1 MTTPT
6 CGSPSPPN
14 RDVRTSVRYQIVSR
28 SLRAR
33 GRSRNGE
40 PGRVPLVGEAS
51 RCVTG
56 RGVRVIKACRTSR
69 PNGCPGLQVR
79 TGTDASDAR
88 TSVRRG
94 SFCLGGTPETS
105 GSATR
110 PVAGVPSPLK
120 NRRAGGGGRRGG
132 NANRSVLEED
142 RQRDGRS
149 IADEIGR
156 PSPDDTWR
164 RPRGQLEDSLA
175 EARGEQGRRG
185 TRPRLVGPDRRS
197 RRCAPRRRPAGR
209 GDDGTRAEVLLCDR
223 PTHCRRSPKRAGS
236 SRSSP

>member
-1 MTTPT
+1 MADPAGVGGAKSIGPDLRCRELSLSIMARRPT
-6 CGSPSPPN
+6 GVFCVPEGGWRLSRPPPSWSAERGWRVTCATVGEALRGGVGEVPG
-14 RDVRTSVRYQIVSR
+14 REILSR

-69 PNGCPGLQVR
+69 PNGCPGLQGR

-94 SFCLGGTPETS
+94 SFCLGGTTETC

-120 NRRAGGGGRRGG
+120 NPLKNGAPGMNVGR
-132 NANRSVLEED
+132 V
-142 RQRDGRS
+142 
-149 IADEIGR
+149 
-156 PSPDDTWR
+156 
-164 RPRGQLEDSLA
+164 
-175 EARGEQGRRG
+175 
-185 TRPRLVGPDRRS
+185 
-197 RRCAPRRRPAGR
+197 
-209 GDDGTRAEVLLCDR
+209 
-223 PTHCRRSPKRAGS
+223 
-236 SRSSP
+236 